1 MMRLFAAV
9 PIAEPARG
17 EIAKLLLRL
26 REPGWPLRLVHDHG
40 VHLTM
45 KFFGEVPPDR
55 LEVIEEAVRSAVPGT
70 GTLALRLAE
79 IGAFPNLRRPRII
92 WVGLEAPPALE
103 LLQDRLERRAEA
115 IGFAPEG
122 TPFRPHVTLAR
133 VREGQR
139 IPPGALEGM
148 AREYEP
154 VPFLASQLVL
164 YESVLGRGGPRY
176 EPRLTLDLAS

>member
-9 PIAEPARG
+9 PISEPARA
-17 EIAKLLLRL
+17 EIARLLARM

-40 VHLTM
+40 LHLTL
-45 KFFGEVPPDR
+45 KFFGEVPAGR

-70 GTLALRLAE
+70 GSLSLQLAE
-79 IGAFPNLRRPRII
+79 VGAFPNFRRPRII

-103 LLQDRLERRAEA
+103 LLQDRLERLAEA

-133 VREGQR
+133 VQEGQR
-139 IPPGALEGM
+139 LPPGALESLAG
-148 AREYEP
+148 AYQP
-154 VPFLASQLVL
+154 VPFLASELVL

-176 EPRLTLDLAS
+176 EPRLTLELAS

>member
-1 MMRLFAAV
+1 MRLFAAV
-9 PIAEPARG
+9 PISEPARG
-17 EIAKLLLRL
+17 EIARLLARL

-40 VHLTM
+40 LHLTL
-45 KFFGEVPPDR
+45 KFFGEVPPSR

-70 GTLALRLAE
+70 GALSLRLAE
-79 IGAFPNLRRPRII
+79 IGAFPNFRRPRII
-92 WVGLEAPPALE
+92 WVGLDAPPALE
-103 LLQDRLERRAEA
+103 LLQDRLERLADA

-139 IPPGALEGM
+139 LPPDALESLAG
-148 AREYEP
+148 AYEP
-154 VPFLASQLVL
+154 VPFLASELVL

-176 EPRLTLDLAS
+176 EPRLTLELAS

>member
-1 MMRLFAAV
+1 MRLFAAL
-9 PIAEPARG
+9 PITEPGRT
-17 EIAKLLLRL
+17 EIARLLRHL
-26 REPGWPLRLVHDHG
+26 RDVGWPLRLVHDHG
-40 VHLTM
+40 VHLTL
-45 KFFGEVPPDR
+45 KFFGEVAPGR
-55 LEVIEEAVRSAVPGT
+55 LDVIEEAVRSAVPGT
-70 GTLALRLAE
+70 GVLSLSLSDV
-79 IGAFPNLRRPRII
+79 GAFPNGKRPRVV

-139 IPPGALEGM
+139 LPEGALESLAG
-148 AREYEP
+148 AFEP
-154 VPFLASQLVL
+154 VSFLVSELVL

-176 EPRLTLDLAS
+176 EPRLTLELAS